1 MMIGWASL
9 NFFAFFGT
17 PLQKNAPAN
26 KQNVWNRWVQFMWI
40 CLILGNFRQ
49 QKGVGISSTIS
60 VIHPSATKNLQAKI
74 LWDLC
79 WCLVYLYINSTIAL
93 FVSFGWYRHFKP
105 QEISAKPGPNLV
117 PPALDRI
124 QLHGEGE
131 WSLAYGK
138 IGSEEWT
145 HRSNIFWRGNFKLK
159 HFDVFCFWVLKLMK
173 SPIWQV
179 VNLNQL
185 KSWWI
190 WRRLP

>member
-9 NFFAFFGT
+9 NFLAFFGT
-17 PLQKNAPAN
+17 PLQKNAPVTTQ
-26 KQNVWNRWVQFMWI
+26 KVWNHWVQFMRI

-49 QKGVGISSTIS
+49 QKGVGISSKTS

-93 FVSFGWYRHFKP
+93 FVSFCWYRHFEP

-124 QLHGEGE
+124 RLHGEGE
-131 WSLAYGK
+131 WNLAFLENV
-138 IGSEEWT
+138 GSEDGHW
-145 HRSNIFWRGNFKLK
+145 SNIYLRGNSKLK
-159 HFDVFCFWVLKLMK
+159 HFDVFCFGSYCKWNRPFDKWSK
-173 SPIWQV
+173 NYHW
-179 VNLNQL
+179 